1 MEGLDSEECEERLQ
15 CLCVCH
21 SERLLAPTYCTG
33 FVGNVNSSSV
43 NSMI

>member
-21 SERLLAPTYCTG
+21 SERLLAPTYCKG
-33 FVGNVNSSSV
+33 FVGNVIIPV
-43 NSMI
+43 V